1 MLTRLTTLA
10 RGTVAEVEE
19 AIFEANAIRI
29 LEQQLRD
36 AAVALEHSRCELAC
50 AMAHQA
56 SEERAVAALSQRI
69 AELEA
74 SGRKAIA
81 GGRDDLGEAA
91 AIEIAA
97 TEDERNDRVAAANRS
112 NEEIKRIRQLVDD
125 GRKRLLELR
134 RGLELAKAQ
143 EALRRAGASGRR
155 ALATGKGA
163 LREAESTLARIRARA
178 SQGAGRQRRP
188 RGAGPG
194 ILWPRSR
201 RAAGQGRVR
210 RYAEGQSRRR
220 AGTPARRGAAAR
232 SRCALTQTLDPTPFD
247 FNLIGKENFNVC
259 QYAHS
264 DLRLQH
270 RRLDQLHLHSVRD
283 RARHVRDRRLGLA
296 GGSRSPR
303 ATW

>member
-1 MLTRLTTLA
+1 MLTLFTTLA

-69 AELEA
+69 AELEV

-163 LREAESTLARIRARA
+163 LREAESTLARIRHAQAKEQDVSAALKELDRA
-178 SQGAGRQRRP
+178 SSGRDLDERLAKAGFGATQKANPADVLAR
-188 RGAGPG
+188 
-194 ILWPRSR
+194 L
-201 RAAGQGRVR
+201 
-210 RYAEGQSRRR
+210 R
-220 AGTPARRGAAAR
+220 AGAAPEAGA
-232 SRCALTQTLDPTPFD
+232 P
-247 FNLIGKENFNVC
+247 
-259 QYAHS
+259 
-264 DLRLQH
+264 
-270 RRLDQLHLHSVRD
+270 
-283 RARHVRDRRLGLA
+283 
-296 GGSRSPR
+296 
-303 ATW
+303 